1 MPVMFCYI
9 DPFDMRQ
16 QVVKLSPDSTSL
28 LFCGTIDE
36 IIPGMVT
43 EYSTNSYDKIVLK
56 GAMADNI
63 AERIHEYGKT
73 TYGLENIEIEVL
85 K

>member
-16 QVVKLSPDSTSL
+16 QVVKLSPDNTSL

-36 IIPGMVT
+36 IVPGMAL
-43 EYSTNSYDKIVLK
+43 EYSTNSYDRIVLK
-56 GAMADNI
+56 GVL
-63 AERIHEYGKT
+63 AESVAEQILEYGRT
-73 TYGLENIEIEVL
+73 NYGLKDIEIEVL